1 MTTYTIDADNQPTES
16 LFLSY
21 QQDRGGVQSI
31 AGQMY
36 QAIVRA
42 EAAYSNFE
50 TQLANEYA
58 DVADYHHAKQA
69 PVAQAVA
76 LLRYKMAE
84 VAVLMESMNK
94 AMPEGIVLFPGVP
107 TGGEREAE

>member
-1 MTTYTIDADNQPTES
+1 MTTYTIDATNQDSES
-16 LFLSY
+16 IFKAY
-21 QQDRGGVQSI
+21 QESRGGVQSI

-58 DVADYHHAKQA
+58 DVAAYHNAKQA
-69 PVAQAVA
+69 PVADAVA

-84 VAVLMESMNK
+84 VAGLMEAMNK

>member
-1 MTTYTIDADNQPTES
+1 MTTYTIDADDQPSES

-36 QAIVRA
+36 QAIKRA

-50 TQLANEYA
+50 TQLENEYA
-58 DVADYHHAKQA
+58 DVAAYHNAKQA
-69 PVAQAVA
+69 PVSDAVL
-76 LLRYKMAE
+76 LLRSKMAE
-84 VAVLMESMNK
+84 VTGLMEAMNK

-107 TGGEREAE
+107 TGGERVAE